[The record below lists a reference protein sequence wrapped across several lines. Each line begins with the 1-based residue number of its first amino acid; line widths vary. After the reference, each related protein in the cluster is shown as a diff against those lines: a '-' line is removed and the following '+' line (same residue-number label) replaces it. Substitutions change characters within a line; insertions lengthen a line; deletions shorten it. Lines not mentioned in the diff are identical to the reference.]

1 MDGRNLSAYNV
12 RFTNKN
18 TDASETQRFQ
28 IFDLDSVN
36 LLFKLNSLNTKKNV
50 TGEGLFQELS
60 AKRQQDILNTIFHN
74 KAFNSDR
81 INMEAIHYRLLEDYS
96 YIPRNLPRLP
106 QNEKRNN
113 VVVCWSS
120 IQ

>member
-36 LLFKLNSLNTKKNV
+36 LLFKLNSLLV
-50 TGEGLFQELS
+50 
-60 AKRQQDILNTIFHN
+60 
-74 KAFNSDR
+74 
-81 INMEAIHYRLLEDYS
+81 M
-96 YIPRNLPRLP
+96 
-106 QNEKRNN
+106 
-113 VVVCWSS
+113 
-120 IQ
+120 

>member
-1 MDGRNLSAYNV
+1 MICMD

-50 TGEGLFQELS
+50 TGEGLF
-60 AKRQQDILNTIFHN
+60 
-74 KAFNSDR
+74 
-81 INMEAIHYRLLEDYS
+81 
-96 YIPRNLPRLP
+96 
-106 QNEKRNN
+106 
-113 VVVCWSS
+113 
-120 IQ
+120 